1 MYGSHCDNSFLHCP
15 GNWASIWRLKVP
27 LKVKNLL
34 WRICLVADV
43 CRRMQG
49 CWTVNCPSTCA
60 MCEESYEDATRVLF
74 DCPKARNVWLNC
86 SIVDRVNSVM
96 LGNNTAAEIT
106 SVLLQELTKEKAE

>member
-1 MYGSHCDNSFLHCP
+1 MEIEGPSESEKFVMANLSCRGCLP
-15 GNWASIWRLKVP
+15 TRARLLDK
-27 LKVKNLL
+27 
-34 WRICLVADV
+34 
-43 CRRMQG
+43 G
-49 CWTVNCPSTCA
+49 VNCPSTCA